1 MTSRGGVKE
10 ADAEGF
16 LLRPLCR
23 LPKTQAALRTYRAQ
37 YSVSRCQ
44 QRAWQ
49 CSCHAQPLR
58 PPPVSPRPLPVSDGC
73 SSHRRTAC
81 AA

>member
-23 LPKTQAALRTYRAQ
+23 LPKTQAALRAYELW
-37 YSVSRCQ
+37 SPPHWSWKSFVC
-44 QRAWQ
+44 
-49 CSCHAQPLR
+49 LR
-58 PPPVSPRPLPVSDGC
+58 GKAADARPADSIILIQANFTSLPIL
-73 SSHRRTAC
+73 
-81 AA
+81 AAGRWLR

>member
-37 YSVSRCQ
+37 YSISRCQ
-44 QRAWQ
+44 QREML
-49 CSCHAQPLR
+49 C
-58 PPPVSPRPLPVSDGC
+58 
-73 SSHRRTAC
+73 C
-81 AA
+81 A

>member
-37 YSVSRCQ
+37 
-44 QRAWQ
+44 
-49 CSCHAQPLR
+49 
-58 PPPVSPRPLPVSDGC
+58 
-73 SSHRRTAC
+73 
-81 AA
+81 